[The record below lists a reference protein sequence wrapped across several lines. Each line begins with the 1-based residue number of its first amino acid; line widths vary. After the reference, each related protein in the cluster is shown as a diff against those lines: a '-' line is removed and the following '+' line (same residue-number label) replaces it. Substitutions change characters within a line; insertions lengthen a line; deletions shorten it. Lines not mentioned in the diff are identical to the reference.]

1 MNLSTPGKLYILVIT
16 VVAVSFDLGTCL
28 DIKEV
33 AVDSGTLKRSVL
45 QKNYQSLLAGCAQKL
60 SQNRCTSKDMKLFT
74 VVSVLMSV
82 KSVVAHSRGL
92 ETLLST

>member
-1 MNLSTPGKLYILVIT
+1 VA
-16 VVAVSFDLGTCL
+16 AVSFDLGTCL

-33 AVDSGTLKRSVL
+33 VVGSGTLKRTIL
-45 QKNYQSLLAGCAQKL
+45 QKSYQINTQSLFAIYAQKL

-74 VVSVLMSV
+74 VVSVHIFV
-82 KSVVAHSRGL
+82 KTVVALSPGQ